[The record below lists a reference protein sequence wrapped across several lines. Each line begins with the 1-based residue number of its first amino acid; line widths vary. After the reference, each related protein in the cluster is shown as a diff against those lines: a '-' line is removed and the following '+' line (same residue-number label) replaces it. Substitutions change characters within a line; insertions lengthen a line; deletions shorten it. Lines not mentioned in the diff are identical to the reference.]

1 MSRWAEMFAALSG
14 GTDTLDT
21 MRHSGDTPS
30 TVSQSVN
37 SVTILPSSSE
47 PSPATKHALAVWGDA
62 EAERASLAEHDG
74 NIPLEWAEGF
84 VRLDPD
90 RPPGDVPLRRWQRF
104 VDDVGMFLDR
114 WATYASALGW
124 GPHDLFGCNRDRP
137 FARIDQSGLLWLLNG
152 AKLVALSEDAAGIE
166 TRTGERHA
174 YRRKPNQPGSVL
186 AWELER

>member
-1 MSRWAEMFAALSG
+1 
-14 GTDTLDT
+14 
-21 MRHSGDTPS
+21 
-30 TVSQSVN
+30 
-37 SVTILPSSSE
+37 
-47 PSPATKHALAVWGDA
+47 
-62 EAERASLAEHDG
+62 
-74 NIPLEWAEGF
+74 
-84 VRLDPD
+84 
-90 RPPGDVPLRRWQRF
+90 
-104 VDDVGMFLDR
+104 MFLDR